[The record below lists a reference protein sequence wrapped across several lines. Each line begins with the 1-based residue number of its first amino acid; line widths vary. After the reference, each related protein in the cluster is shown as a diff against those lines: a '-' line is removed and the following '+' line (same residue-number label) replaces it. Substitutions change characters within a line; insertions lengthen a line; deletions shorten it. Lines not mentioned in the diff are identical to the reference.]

1 MSITAECPGNVV
13 TDMAGAPLCLDGSSA
28 PLTWVSVPVFDI
40 TSLDTVQAGEAFAAG
55 FVIIGTCWAIGKAI
69 GLILSVVRR

>member
-1 MSITAECPGNVV
+1 
-13 TDMAGAPLCLDGSSA
+13 
-28 PLTWVSVPVFDI
+28 VFDI